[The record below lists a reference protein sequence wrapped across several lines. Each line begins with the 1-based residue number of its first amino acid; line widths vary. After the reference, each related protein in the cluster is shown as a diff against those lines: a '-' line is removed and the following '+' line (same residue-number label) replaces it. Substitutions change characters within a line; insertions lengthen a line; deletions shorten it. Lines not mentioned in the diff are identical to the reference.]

1 MKEDNPEEMKYWFTV
16 SDFAALSLDYPLDK
30 VLKDMLQL
38 REQSLVKKEPFVS
51 DGWVDP
57 FEKKGGWVEQV

>member
-1 MKEDNPEEMKYWFTV
+1 MKDDYSEEMKYWFTV

-38 REQSLVKKEPFVS
+38 REQSLVKKVTVS
-51 DGWVDP
+51 NDWVDP
-57 FEKKGGWVEQV
+57 FAKEDLSERN

>member
-1 MKEDNPEEMKYWFTV
+1 MKDNDSEEMKYWFIV

-38 REQSLVKKEPFVS
+38 REQSLVKKVTVS
-51 DGWVDP
+51 NDWVDP
-57 FEKKGGWVEQV
+57 FAKEDLSERN

>member
-1 MKEDNPEEMKYWFTV
+1 MKDDYSEEMKYWFTV

-38 REQSLVKKEPFVS
+38 REQSLVKKPVVS
-51 DGWVDP
+51 DDWVDP
-57 FEKKGGWVEQV
+57 FAKEDLSERN

>member
-1 MKEDNPEEMKYWFTV
+1 MQDNDSEEAKYWFTV

-38 REQSLVKKEPFVS
+38 REQSLVKKPVVVS
-51 DGWVDP
+51 DDWADP
-57 FEKKGGWVEQV
+57 FAKEYWSERN

>member
-1 MKEDNPEEMKYWFTV
+1 MKDNDSEEAKYWFTV

-38 REQSLVKKEPFVS
+38 REQSLVKKVTVS
-51 DGWVDP
+51 DEWVDP
-57 FEKKGGWVEQV
+57 FAKGAL

>member
-1 MKEDNPEEMKYWFTV
+1 MKDDYSEEVKYWFTV

-38 REQSLVKKEPFVS
+38 REQSLVKKPVVS
-51 DGWVDP
+51 NDWVDP
-57 FEKKGGWVEQV
+57 FAKEDLSERN